1 MQTMGI
7 KAVLSVQTQ
16 LSGISSHKGAY
27 AIWHDP
33 EKTSLT
39 IEKFKLELGKKTN
52 TTLPPPRPPHDH
64 RKSGT
69 LSHLCLLKGT
79 SHIGSSLRV
88 IRTQDLFNVM
98 TVRNSAGLTR

>member
-1 MQTMGI
+1 MQKIGI

-39 IEKFKLELGKKTN
+39 IEKLKLELGKKTN
-52 TTLPPPRPPHDH
+52 TTLPLPRP
-64 RKSGT
+64 
-69 LSHLCLLKGT
+69 LSPT
-79 SHIGSSLRV
+79 IFSEI
-88 IRTQDLFNVM
+88 
-98 TVRNSAGLTR
+98 TVGKDDGRAYFLGV